1 MLHIKNNFLFGI
13 TLFAYS
19 TIVSPASSA
28 ETLKIGVL
36 LPTSGSGASYG
47 IPAINGVILAIK
59 EINESGGLN
68 GKKVEFIVRD
78 TKLKPSV
85 ASAAA
90 KELITKEKRLSARDV

>member
-68 GKKVEFIVRD
+68 GKKVLLQYGTIDALCIILLMIIMVIED
-78 TKLKPSV
+78 
-85 ASAAA
+85 
-90 KELITKEKRLSARDV
+90 